1 MTKYI
6 RLPTIYQLALPSP
19 SQQEILYPPLKT
31 VLFTTKVG
39 FLLSTL
45 LWYTSLYRIPPTSNP
60 KPWPYAIPLG
70 SVQKSYHSIFAF
82 RAPPHPNPLNSN
94 FRVTPPLVITPYH
107 SRRVAVGHI
116 FMCFYTFYCIFSI
129 FLLKFWLLWVI
140 SLFVEPPPLY
150 HSILT
155 LGADPPP
162 FGEWYHFWTLPY
174 KA

>member
-1 MTKYI
+1 MAFYNYWLTKYI

-45 LWYTSLYRIPPTSNP
+45 LWYTSLYGIPPTSNP

-82 RAPPHPNPLNSN
+82 RAPPPTLTHSILTFGSH
-94 FRVTPPLVITPYH
+94 TPLVITPYH

-140 SLFVEPPPLY
+140 SLFV
-150 HSILT
+150 
-155 LGADPPP
+155 DPPFRWVISFLNAP
-162 FGEWYHFWTLPY
+162 L
-174 KA
+174 